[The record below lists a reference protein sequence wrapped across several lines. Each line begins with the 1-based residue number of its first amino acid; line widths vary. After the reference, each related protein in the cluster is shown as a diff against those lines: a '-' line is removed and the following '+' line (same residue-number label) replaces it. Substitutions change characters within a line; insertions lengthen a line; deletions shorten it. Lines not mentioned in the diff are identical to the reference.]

1 MFRQMLRSKI
11 HRATVTGAH
20 LEYEGS
26 LTVDEELL
34 EAAGILPYEAVVCSN
49 LNNGERFMTYAITGK
64 RGGGEIIL
72 NGPTAR
78 KGDGRSNHH
87 LLLRVLQR
95 RRDQTAR
102 AQDCARGW
110 KKPHRRGGGKTPMS
124 LHKLTLCELQRK
136 FTAGEVTAKEIVRA
150 YFLRIGQVEPKVK
163 AYVTTR
169 KEQAMVDAA
178 ALDDSL
184 KGWRKTQPMM
194 GMPLAIKDNLC
205 TEGVTT
211 TCARGCSRFFAAL

>member
-26 LTVDEELL
+26 LTVDEDLL

-78 KGDGRSNHH
+78 KGATG
-87 LLLRVLQR
+87 
-95 RRDQTAR
+95 DQIIIFCYEYYSEEEIKRHAP
-102 AQDCARGW
+102 
-110 KKPHRRGGGKTPMS
+110 K
-124 LHKLTLCELQRK
+124 
-136 FTAGEVTAKEIVRA
+136 IVRVDGKN
-150 YFLRIGQVEPKVK
+150 RIVE
-163 AYVTTR
+163 
-169 KEQAMVDAA
+169 AA
-178 ALDDSL
+178 A
-184 KGWRKTQPMM
+184 KHP
-194 GMPLAIKDNLC
+194 
-205 TEGVTT
+205 
-211 TCARGCSRFFAAL
+211 